1 MSFAR
6 SPVDRSNIP
15 LMIIQNRQPGQRG
28 NRLNLSKEGNKM
40 SIELKQNLDELKIKL
55 EHLRS
60 YL

>member
-1 MSFAR
+1 MYHDPEPA
-6 SPVDRSNIP
+6 
-15 LMIIQNRQPGQRG
+15 NRPRG
-28 NRLNLSKEGNKM
+28 NRLNLSKEENKM